1 MPVLLSLLGFVLV
14 FLLFYLIYSY
24 LTTDATTRSERVQ
37 KYVHHENHIT
47 SEESKTQRLTASPD
61 SVGWRKNIRTLSVYF
76 DSSRWA
82 QNMEHKLV
90 QADLPLRGSE
100 YVVICLGLMF
110 FLMALLLLL
119 SGGKIIMGVIGLAVG
134 YFLPIIFVKNKTFKR
149 RKAFDAQISDALVLI
164 SSSLRSG
171 YSFMQAIEMVGREM
185 QPPISVEF
193 YRVLRE
199 INLGIT
205 TDDAMNNMAK
215 RMNSADLDLV
225 VTAVLIQRQVGGNL
239 TEILDNIA
247 HTIRERVKI
256 KGHIRTLTA
265 QGRLSGIIIGLLPLV
280 VGGVIY
286 LINPGYI
293 SPLFSAPIG
302 RMMLGF
308 AIVTEV
314 VGALLIRKIVN
325 IKI

>member
-1 MPVLLSLLGFVLV
+1 MPLLISILSFAVLLLIFSMWYNDYMADTITVKERTEK
-14 FLLFYLIYSY
+14 YLKDRQVTQNVQNNISVVPH
-24 LTTDATTRSERVQ
+24 TKFWRRSV
-37 KYVHHENHIT
+37 N
-47 SEESKTQRLTASPD
+47 S
-61 SVGWRKNIRTLSVYF
+61 LSVPLE
-76 DSSRWA
+76 RTQWA
-82 QNMEHKLV
+82 EKL
-90 QADLPLRGSE
+90 DLQLAKANLSFRGSE
-100 YVVICLGLMF
+100 FIIITFGFMLFTMVLF
-110 FLMALLLLL
+110 LLL
-119 SGGKIIMGVIGLAVG
+119 SGGSKLMGLLGFASGYVLTYMFVLRKINSRI
-134 YFLPIIFVKNKTFKR
+134 
-149 RKAFDAQISDALVLI
+149 KAFNGQLADALVLLA
-164 SSSLRSG
+164 SSLRSG
-171 YSFMQAIEMVGREM
+171 YSFMQAIEMISREM
-185 QPPISVEF
+185 HPPLSEEF

-199 INLGIT
+199 INLGVT
-205 TDDAMNNMAK
+205 TDAAMNHMAE
-215 RMNSADLDLV
+215 RIDSEDLDLV